1 MTQRSQLQ
9 EISHF
14 RNAYILALS
23 AAMGSIFYGWDIG
36 LIGGILAMTSFQ
48 EYFGIDKKTASQKA
62 NLNGNI
68 VSILQGGCF
77 FGALF
82 MSYFPGRFGR
92 KPCLLA
98 AGIIYLIGSAIQSIS
113 GLGSS
118 QETALS
124 VLYFSRFLGGIG
136 VGMVSA
142 LVPSY
147 VSECT
152 PRAIRGRCTAMI
164 QFANN
169 IGIMLSFWVNYSAQK
184 DFAPNDMQWRIPF
197 IVQMVPGVLFVVA
210 MLFQPETPRWLVE
223 HGRIDE
229 AASVLAYVARTTPSD
244 PAVQATIEE
253 VKAEFKEKHELPLWR
268 QFVGM
273 GESWPIAHRCFIP
286 SLVMFFQQWT
296 GTNAINYFSPQIFQG
311 LGISGTTSTLF
322 ATGVYGVVKVIA
334 VGLVVWFAVESLGRK
349 NCLIIGGIGQ
359 GLMMLWIGGY
369 SAVHKGTNVD
379 AASYVSLVAV
389 YLYAVFY
396 CVGWGP
402 VPWPVSA
409 EVAPN
414 HLRTVALSIAVGVNW
429 LFSFTISKLTPIMLD
444 NITYGTFLLFGIMC
458 FIMSVWTY
466 ACFPETKGVALEDV
480 KYLFEKDVVVRAL
493 QDAPGGRIF
502 LKAFFR
508 GRMAEDVKILR
519 EQDDQSEERR
529 RESVGSLRED
539 DSKSVRNLE
548 GQATRANTSVAPI

>member
-1 MTQRSQLQ
+1 MTLKTQLE
-9 EISHF
+9 EISHY
-14 RNAYILALS
+14 RNTYILAIS

-36 LIGGILAMTSFQ
+36 LIGGILAMSSFQ

-62 NLNGNI
+62 DLNGNI
-68 VSILQGGCF
+68 VSVLQGGCF

-98 AGIIYLIGSAIQSIS
+98 AGIIYIIGSTIQSIT

-169 IGIMLSFWVNYSAQK
+169 IGIMLSFWVNYSAAK
-184 DFAPNDMQWRIPF
+184 DLAPNDMQWRIPF
-197 IVQMVPGVLFVVA
+197 IIQMVPGVLFVIF

-223 HGRIDE
+223 HERYDD
-229 AASVLAYVARTTPSD
+229 AARVLAYVARTSPSD
-244 PAVQATIEE
+244 PAVQTTIDEI
-253 VKAEFKEKHELPLWR
+253 KAEFEGKHELSLWR
-268 QFVGM
+268 QFIGM
-273 GESWPIAHRCFIP
+273 GENRTIAHRCFIP

-296 GTNAINYFSPQIFQG
+296 GTNAINYFSPQIFEG
-311 LGISGTTSTLF
+311 LGITGTTSTLF
-322 ATGVYGVVKVIA
+322 ATGVYGVVKVVA
-334 VGLVVWFAVESLGRK
+334 VGIVIWFAVEGLGRK
-349 NCLIIGGIGQ
+349 KCLIIGGIGQ
-359 GLMMLWIGGY
+359 GLTMLWIGGY

-414 HLRTVALSIAVGVNW
+414 HLRTVALSVAVGVNW

-444 NITYGTFLLFGIMC
+444 SITYGTFLLFGIMC
-458 FIMSVWTY
+458 MIMSVWAY
-466 ACFPETKGVALEDV
+466 VCFPETKGVALEDI

-493 QDAPGGRIF
+493 QDAPGGKIF
-502 LKAFFR
+502 LKTFFS
-508 GRMAEDVKILR
+508 GRRAEDVKILR
-519 EQDDQSEERR
+519 ERDDQSEEQRTR
-529 RESVGSLRED
+529 DSVGSVRED
-539 DSKSVRNLE
+539 DSKSVQDIE
-548 GQATRANTSVAPI
+548 GQRRAGPSVAPI